1 MREIQKNIQNLSSDK
16 FELYNKIMNCSKPND
31 FKNLAV
37 KLGANV
43 RDQNHIFIKHFNGD
57 VTSIS
62 CTPGKKISLF
72 KTQNEFVD
80 IYCLNK
86 SNYKNEKRR
95 EIKNNRKKKNKS

>member
-62 CTPGKKISLF
+62 CTPGKKYHYL
-72 KTQNEFVD
+72 KHKMN
-80 IYCLNK
+80 L
-86 SNYKNEKRR
+86 
-95 EIKNNRKKKNKS
+95 